1 MRTPKRAAANG
12 YSRLIKPLSVFAAV
26 FFLLGVIAVFADR
39 PVNAVSETEILLPDF
54 ARQIDAAQA
63 LEIVHGRGMSGA
75 VTLSFKRTP
84 EGWVMRERDDYPA
97 RQELVNET
105 LLALGALQTG
115 AARTAQPKW
124 HRALGLV
131 TPDAFGK
138 AIRFRVR
145 DAEGG
150 LLADVML
157 GKEEASEVAAV
168 QQIKQL
174 GTVERNFYVRRAD
187 SPQTWLARG
196 RLPRNGQIAAW
207 LDPAFPSLPQERLVA
222 VSAGKDRRS
231 LALFRRLPDGSWDKP
246 GGARWL
252 EGFTRLQP
260 EDVSRAAAINFDTG
274 STLHLAYDNGV
285 TVTLENVGAATA
297 LWTRARASVSTAAF
311 NAPQDDAGREEARAQ
326 ANALNQRFDGWALR
340 LPASA
345 AAQLLVTAADFD
357 G

>member
-1 MRTPKRAAANG
+1 MDIRT
-12 YSRLIKPLSVFAAV
+12 LIKPLSAFAAACC
-26 FFLLGVIAVFADR
+26 LLGVIAVFFDR

-105 LLALGALQTG
+105 LLALGALQTS

-131 TPDAFGK
+131 RPEEFGK
-138 AIRFRVR
+138 AIRFSVR
-145 DAEGG
+145 DTGGG

-157 GKEEASEVAAV
+157 GKEEASEVVAV
-168 QQIKQL
+168 QQTKQL
-174 GTVERNFYVRRAD
+174 GTVERNFYVRRTD
-187 SPQTWLARG
+187 SAQTWLARG
-196 RLPRNGQIAAW
+196 RLPRNSQIAAW
-207 LDPAFPSLPQERLVA
+207 LDPAFPSLPQEQLFEVGIGKGA
-222 VSAGKDRRS
+222 TEEGAGAP
-231 LALFRRLPDGSWDKP
+231 LLRRLPDGGWDKP

-252 EGFTRLQP
+252 EGFARLQP
-260 EDVSRAAAINFDTG
+260 EDVSPDTAINFDTA
-274 STLHLAYDNGV
+274 STLYLAYSNGV
-285 TVTLENVGAATA
+285 IITFENVGAATV
-297 LWTRARASVSTAAF
+297 LWTRARASVSTTGF
-311 NAPQDDAGREEARAQ
+311 NAPQDNAAREEARAL

-345 AAQLLVTAADFD
+345 AAHLIVTAADFNH
-357 G
+357 

>member
-1 MRTPKRAAANG
+1 LAQSP
-12 YSRLIKPLSVFAAV
+12 I
-26 FFLLGVIAVFADR
+26 FADR
-39 PVNAVSETEILLPDF
+39 PVNAVSDSEILLPDF

-105 LLALGALQTG
+105 LLALGSLQTG

-131 TPDAFGK
+131 PPEEFGK

-145 DAEGG
+145 NAEGG

-174 GTVERNFYVRRAD
+174 GTVERNFYVRRTD
-187 SPQTWLARG
+187 SAQTWLARG
-196 RLPRNGQIAAW
+196 RLPRNAQIGAW
-207 LDPAFPSLPQERLVA
+207 LDPTFPSLPQEGLIEVRSGGKGSESSATEPLVQ
-222 VSAGKDRRS
+222 
-231 LALFRRLPDGSWDKP
+231 RLPDGSWNKLK
-246 GGARWL
+246 ATRWL

-260 EDVSRAAAINFDTG
+260 EDASRDTAINFDTA
-274 STLHLAYDNGV
+274 STLHLSYDTGLTLV
-285 TVTLENVGAATA
+285 LENVGAATA
-297 LWTRARASVSTAAF
+297 LWTRARATVSNSAL
-311 NAPQDDAGREEARAQ
+311 NAPQDDAGRQAARAL
-326 ANALNQRFDGWALR
+326 ADALNQRFNGWALR

-345 AAQLLVTAADFD
+345 AAQLLVSAADFGD
-357 G
+357 

>member
-1 MRTPKRAAANG
+1 MRTPKGAQLMDIRA
-12 YSRLIKPLSVFAAV
+12 LIKPLSAFAAV
-26 FFLLGVIAVFADR
+26 CFLLGVIAVFADR

-131 TPDAFGK
+131 TPEEFGK

-174 GTVERNFYVRRAD
+174 GTVERNFYVRRTESA
-187 SPQTWLARG
+187 QTWLARG
-196 RLPRNGQIAAW
+196 RLPRNAQIAAW

-222 VSAGKDRRS
+222 VSAGKGATEDG
-231 LALFRRLPDGSWDKP
+231 APLFRRLPDGSWDKP
-246 GGARWL
+246 GAARWL
-252 EGFTRLQP
+252 EGFSRLQP

-274 STLHLAYDNGV
+274 STLHLAYENGV
-285 TVTLENVGAATA
+285 IVTLENVGAATA
-297 LWTRARASVSTAAF
+297 LWTRARASVSTAAP
-311 NAPQDDAGREEARAQ
+311 NAEPCKMMPVVKRR
-326 ANALNQRFDGWALR
+326 ALR
-340 LPASA
+340 
-345 AAQLLVTAADFD
+345 QMR
-357 G
+357 

>member
-1 MRTPKRAAANG
+1 MDI
-12 YSRLIKPLSVFAAV
+12 SRLIKPLSAFAAV
-26 FFLLGVIAVFADR
+26 CFLLGVIAVFADR

-207 LDPAFPSLPQERLVA
+207 LDPAFPSLPQTRLVA
-222 VSAGKDRRS
+222 VSAGKD
-231 LALFRRLPDGSWDKP
+231 APLFRRLPDGSWNKP
-246 GGARWL
+246 GAARWL

-297 LWTRARASVSTAAF
+297 LWTRARATVSNATPTAGPTAL
-311 NAPQDDAGREEARAQ
+311 QDDAGREEARAQ
-326 ANALNQRFDGWALR
+326 ADAFNRRFDGWALR

>member
-1 MRTPKRAAANG
+1 MDIRT
-12 YSRLIKPLSVFAAV
+12 LIKPLSVLAAV
-26 FFLLGVIAVFADR
+26 CFLLGVIAVFSDR

-75 VTLSFKRTP
+75 VTLSFKRTL

-131 TPDAFGK
+131 RPEEFGK

-145 DAEGG
+145 NAEGG

-157 GKEEASEVAAV
+157 GKEEASEVVAV
-168 QQIKQL
+168 QQTKQL
-174 GTVERNFYVRRAD
+174 GTVERNFYVRRTD
-187 SPQTWLARG
+187 SAQTWLARG
-196 RLPRNGQIAAW
+196 RLPRNSQIAAW
-207 LDPAFPSLPQERLVA
+207 LDPAFPSLPQEQLSEVG
-222 VSAGKDRRS
+222 AGKGATEEGAGTPLLRRQ
-231 LALFRRLPDGSWDKP
+231 PDGGWDKP

-252 EGFTRLQP
+252 EGFARLQL
-260 EDVSRAAAINFDTG
+260 EDVTRDTEINFDTA
-274 STLHLAYDNGV
+274 STLYLAYSNGV
-285 TVTLENVGAATA
+285 IITLENVGAATV
-297 LWTRARASVSTAAF
+297 LWTRARASVSTTGF
-311 NAPQDDAGREEARAQ
+311 NAPQDNAAREEARAL

-345 AAQLLVTAADFD
+345 AAHLIVTAADFNH
-357 G
+357 

>member
-1 MRTPKRAAANG
+1 MDIRA
-12 YSRLIKPLSVFAAV
+12 LIKPLSVFAAV

-39 PVNAVSETEILLPDF
+39 PVNAVSEREILLPDF

-97 RQELVNET
+97 HQELVNET

-131 TPDAFGK
+131 TPEEFGK

-174 GTVERNFYVRRAD
+174 GTVERNFYVRRTESA
-187 SPQTWLARG
+187 QTWLARG
-196 RLPRNGQIAAW
+196 RLPRNAQIAAW

-222 VSAGKDRRS
+222 VSAGKETTEDGAGVP
-231 LALFRRLPDGSWDKP
+231 LLRRLPDGSWDKP
-246 GGARWL
+246 DGAGWL
-252 EGFTRLQP
+252 EGFSRLQP
-260 EDVSRAAAINFDTG
+260 EDVSRDTAINFDTA
-274 STLHLAYDNGV
+274 STLHLSYENGV
-285 TVTLENVGAATA
+285 IITLENVGAATA
-297 LWTRARASVSTAAF
+297 LWTRARAAVSTAAL
-311 NAPQDDAGREEARAQ
+311 NAPQDDAGREEARAL

>member
-1 MRTPKRAAANG
+1 MDIRA
-12 YSRLIKPLSVFAAV
+12 LIKPLSAFAAAC
-26 FFLLGVIAVFADR
+26 FLLGAIAIFADR
-39 PVNAVSETEILLPDF
+39 PVNAVSDSEILFPDF

-84 EGWVMRERDDYPA
+84 KGWVIRERDDYPA

-105 LLALGALQTG
+105 LLALGSLQTG

-131 TPDAFGK
+131 PPEEFGK

-145 DAEGG
+145 DAEDA

-168 QQIKQL
+168 QQTKQL
-174 GTVERNFYVRRAD
+174 GTVKRNFYVRRTD
-187 SPQTWLARG
+187 SAQTWLARG
-196 RLPRNGQIAAW
+196 RLPRNAQIGAW
-207 LDPAFPSLPQERLVA
+207 LDPAFPSLPQERLVT
-222 VSAGKDRRS
+222 VNAGKGTTDDGAAAP
-231 LALFRRLPDGSWDKP
+231 LLRRLPDGTWDKP
-246 GGARWL
+246 GGAGWF
-252 EGFTRLQP
+252 EGFSRLQP
-260 EDVSRAAAINFDTG
+260 EDVSRDTAINFDSA
-274 STLHLAYDNGV
+274 STLHLNYDTGLTLV
-285 TVTLENVGAATA
+285 LENVGAATA
-297 LWTRARASVSTAAF
+297 LWTRARAFVSPVSQ
-311 NAPQDDAGREEARAQ
+311 NSPQDDSGRQAARAM
-326 ANALNQRFDGWALR
+326 ADALNQRFNGWALR

>member
-1 MRTPKRAAANG
+1 MDIRA
-12 YSRLIKPLSVFAAV
+12 LIKPLSVFAAV
-26 FFLLGVIAVFADR
+26 FLLLGVIAVFADR
-39 PVNAVSETEILLPDF
+39 PVNAVSEREILLPDF

-97 RQELVNET
+97 HQELVNET

-131 TPDAFGK
+131 TPEEFGK

-157 GKEEASEVAAV
+157 GKEEASEVVAV

-174 GTVERNFYVRRAD
+174 GTVERNFYVRRTESA
-187 SPQTWLARG
+187 QTWLARG
-196 RLPRNGQIAAW
+196 RLPRNAQIAAW
-207 LDPAFPSLPQERLVA
+207 LDPAFPSLPNERMVA
-222 VSAGKDRRS
+222 VSAGEDGAGPP
-231 LALFRRLPDGSWDKP
+231 LLRRLPDDTWDKP
-246 GGARWL
+246 GGASWL
-252 EGFTRLQP
+252 AGFSRLQP
-260 EDVSRAAAINFDTG
+260 EDVSRDTAINFDTA
-274 STLHLAYDNGV
+274 STLHLGYENGV
-285 TVTLENVGAATA
+285 VITLENVGAATV

-311 NAPQDDAGREEARAQ
+311 NAPQDNAGREEARAL
-326 ANALNQRFDGWALR
+326 ANTLNQRFDGWALR

>member
-1 MRTPKRAAANG
+1 MDIRA
-12 YSRLIKPLSVFAAV
+12 LIKPLSVFAAV

-39 PVNAVSETEILLPDF
+39 PVNAVSEREILLPDF

-97 RQELVNET
+97 HQELVNET

-131 TPDAFGK
+131 TPEEFGK

-174 GTVERNFYVRRAD
+174 GMVERNFYVRRTESA
-187 SPQTWLARG
+187 QTWLARG
-196 RLPRNGQIAAW
+196 RLPRNAQIAAW

-222 VSAGKDRRS
+222 VSAGKGATEDGAIAP
-231 LALFRRLPDGSWDKP
+231 LLRRLPDGSWDKP
-246 GGARWL
+246 DGAGWL
-252 EGFTRLQP
+252 EGFSRLQP
-260 EDVSRAAAINFDTG
+260 EDVSRDTAINFDTA
-274 STLHLAYDNGV
+274 STLHLSYENGV
-285 TVTLENVGAATA
+285 IITLENVGAATV

-311 NAPQDDAGREEARAQ
+311 NAPQDDAGREEARAF

>member
-1 MRTPKRAAANG
+1 MDIRA
-12 YSRLIKPLSVFAAV
+12 LIKPLSAFAAAC
-26 FFLLGVIAVFADR
+26 FLLGAIAIFADR
-39 PVNAVSETEILLPDF
+39 PVNAVSDSEILLPDF

-105 LLALGALQTG
+105 LLALGSLQTG

-131 TPDAFGK
+131 PPEEFGK

-145 DAEGG
+145 DAEDA

-174 GTVERNFYVRRAD
+174 GTVERNFYVRRTD
-187 SPQTWLARG
+187 SAQTWLARG
-196 RLPRNGQIAAW
+196 RLPRNAQIGAW
-207 LDPAFPSLPQERLVA
+207 LDPAFPSLPQEGLVE
-222 VSAGKDRRS
+222 VRSGGKEGES
-231 LALFRRLPDGSWDKP
+231 GATEPLVQRLPDGGWNKP
-246 GGARWL
+246 NAARWL
-252 EGFTRLQP
+252 EGFMRLQP
-260 EDVSRAAAINFDTG
+260 EDVSRDTAINFDTA
-274 STLHLAYDNGV
+274 STLHLSYDTGLTLV
-285 TVTLENVGAATA
+285 LENVGAATA
-297 LWTRARASVSTAAF
+297 LWTRARATVSNSAL
-311 NAPQDDAGREEARAQ
+311 NAPQDDAGRQAARAL
-326 ANALNQRFDGWALR
+326 ADALNQRFNGWALR

-345 AAQLLVTAADFD
+345 AAQLLVTAADFGD
-357 G
+357 

>member
-1 MRTPKRAAANG
+1 MDIT
-12 YSRLIKPLSVFAAV
+12 RLIKPLSAFAAAC
-26 FFLLGVIAVFADR
+26 FLLGLIAIIADR
-39 PVNAVSETEILLPDF
+39 PVNAVSDTEILLPDF
-54 ARQIDAAQA
+54 ARQIDAAHA

-84 EGWVMRERDDYPA
+84 EGWVMHERDDYPA
-97 RQELVNET
+97 RLELVNET
-105 LLALGALQTG
+105 LLALGSLETN

-131 TPDAFGK
+131 PPEEFGK

-145 DAEGG
+145 GADGA

-157 GKEEASEVAAV
+157 GKEEASEAAAV

-187 SPQTWLARG
+187 STQTWLARG
-196 RLPRNGQIAAW
+196 RLPRNAQIAAW
-207 LDPAFPSLPQERLVA
+207 LDPAFPSLPAEGLVA
-222 VSAGKDRRS
+222 VSSGAAKNGGDAPTVLLRRQS
-231 LALFRRLPDGSWDKP
+231 DGSWNTP
-246 GGARWL
+246 GATRWL
-252 EGFTRLQP
+252 EAFARLQP
-260 EDVSRAAAINFDTG
+260 EDVSTDTVINFDTA
-274 STLHLAYDNGV
+274 SMLSLRYDNGV
-285 TVTLENVGAATA
+285 TLVLENVGAATA
-297 LWTRARASVSTAAF
+297 LWTRAHASVSADLHDGADK
-311 NAPQDDAGREEARAQ
+311 AQARA
-326 ANALNQRFDGWALR
+326 AADALNQRFAGWALR